1 MKYQTNGVACIFK
14 AYAIINLCASVV
26 IALAYDFYGLNI
38 LFLASALVASIGI
51 YAIGEIIQLLDNI
64 KQNTAKELEDGTI
77 VTAADSIEE
86 KAPEHKGVPCPNCGA
101 DILVPGQKVCF
112 DCGQVLKW

>member
-26 IALAYDFYGLNI
+26 IALADDFYVLNI

-51 YAIGEIIQLLDNI
+51 YAIG
-64 KQNTAKELEDGTI
+64 DGAG
-77 VTAADSIEE
+77 VTRGLAQAVPSRVKVARVIADR
-86 KAPEHKGVPCPNCGA
+86 
-101 DILVPGQKVCF
+101 L
-112 DCGQVLKW
+112 